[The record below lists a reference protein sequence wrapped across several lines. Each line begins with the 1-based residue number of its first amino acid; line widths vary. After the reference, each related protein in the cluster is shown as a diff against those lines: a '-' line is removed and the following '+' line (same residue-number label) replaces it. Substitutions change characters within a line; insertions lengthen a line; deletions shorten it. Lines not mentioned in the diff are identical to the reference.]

1 MKKWMVVGAVLLAG
15 CSSSK
20 PVVVPKQ
27 SSGFATIS
35 TGSAATQRAR
45 TFTELAAAYY
55 ERAQYKIALDELRKA
70 VAADSDYGPAYNVFG
85 LVYMDLAEDKLAEE
99 NFRRAIELNPKDSY
113 ARTNFGWFLC
123 TRGQHEAGQAQFTEA
138 LANPLYNQPER
149 AMINAGL
156 CAEKAGNLLLAE
168 QNLLK
173 ALKLQPDNPN
183 TILKLAGLNFRQG
196 KLEDAQRLLDRHD
209 AMATPT
215 AESLWLGVRV
225 ERRLGN
231 RSQEAAY
238 GLQLRKRFPE
248 SNEARL
254 LQAGQY
260 E

>member
-20 PVVVPKQ
+20 PVVVPQQ
-27 SSGFATIS
+27 SSGFATLDKA
-35 TGSAATQRAR
+35 SAETQRAR
-45 TFTELAAAYY
+45 ALTNLAAAYY

-70 VAADSDYGPAYNVFG
+70 VAADSSYGPAYNVYG
-85 LVYMDLAEDKLAEE
+85 LIYTDLTEDKLAEE
-99 NFRRAIELNPKDSY
+99 NFLRAIDLNPEDSE
-113 ARTNFGWFLC
+113 ARNNYGWFLC
-123 TRGQHEAGQAQFTEA
+123 TRGRHDAGLEQFRLA
-138 LANPLYNQPER
+138 LSNPLYARPEQ
-149 AMINAGL
+149 AMVNAGL
-156 CAEKAGNLLLAE
+156 CAERKGDYSQAE
-168 QNLLK
+168 SSLLK

-183 TILKLAGLNFRQG
+183 TILKLAGLNYRQG
-196 KLEDAQRLLDRHD
+196 KLADAQRLLNRHES
-209 AMATPT
+209 MAQPT
-215 AESLWLGVRV
+215 AESLWLGVRL
-225 ERRLGN
+225 ERRLGD